1 VRRLLRCGVVQQSI
15 TQIQGLGETSPPDA
29 AAAVLAL
36 RTRAATAL
44 EAALGF
50 VEDYGDELALAR
62 AHAALEAIPPQRC
75 ADAVARLQS
84 DDGSFDP
91 FGGVFSGALA
101 AELRDARLPPPILGS
116 LEALSVLADLRALGS
131 DCAER
136 TLAFLTREQ
145 QSDGSWGRADP
156 IAAAAGPEG
165 AEERAVS
172 ERLFATG
179 MLAGFAAR
187 TPFARPELL
196 DWAGRFLAGL
206 WAPERVEGGR
216 WSAIAAFA
224 HFYANGGDPDN
235 ADGALQ
241 WCGRELERGFRT
253 GRFDAG
259 TTLRV
264 LLYCDARALPG
275 STFDGVELLT
285 GVLGE
290 QAADGG
296 FAELDPGGPPGRV
309 APTLDALIAVRG
321 LCQSL

>member
-1 VRRLLRCGVVQQSI
+1 M
-15 TQIQGLGETSPPDA
+15 QIQGAGEASQQPDA

-36 RTRAATAL
+36 RERAATAL

-62 AHAALEAIPPQRC
+62 AHATLEALPPQRC
-75 ADAVARLQS
+75 VEVVAGLQAE
-84 DDGSFDP
+84 DGSFVP
-91 FGGVFSGALA
+91 FGSVFSGALA
-101 AELRDARLPPPILGS
+101 AELRDARVPPPILGT

-136 TLAFLTREQ
+136 ALAFLTRVQ

-156 IAAAAGPEG
+156 IAVAAEPEQ
-165 AEERAVS
+165 AEQLAVS
-172 ERLFATG
+172 ERLFTTG

-196 DWAGRFLAGL
+196 DWAGRFLAAL

-224 HFYANGGDPDN
+224 HFYANGGDPDR

-241 WCGRELERGFRT
+241 GGGRELERGFRT

-264 LLYCDARALPG
+264 LHYCDASALPG

-285 GVLGE
+285 RLLDE
-290 QAADGG
+290 QAPDGG
-296 FAELDPGGPPGRV
+296 FAELDAGGPPGRV